1 MDINITNYYY
11 KKEHAR
17 LINIYNKTKKNR
29 VKKKLIK
36 RLFKLAYQYAWYK
49 GGDLLLTI
57 LFSYI
62 AKESINEDNIIPE
75 EQTEEIYKDNNEVKI
90 SLFLY
95 DGTYKNKRDRKSVV

>member
-36 RLFKLAYQYAWYK
+36 RLFKLAYQYA
-49 GGDLLLTI
+49 
-57 LFSYI
+57 
-62 AKESINEDNIIPE
+62 
-75 EQTEEIYKDNNEVKI
+75 
-90 SLFLY
+90 
-95 DGTYKNKRDRKSVV
+95 